1 VVQRA
6 WVSSY
11 VEVGPLSNGGF
22 SGYDVQMIF
31 GTNKYQKI
39 FSSLFLGL
47 NQTKKTKDFPEN
59 VPN

>member
-1 VVQRA
+1 M
-6 WVSSY
+6 SSY